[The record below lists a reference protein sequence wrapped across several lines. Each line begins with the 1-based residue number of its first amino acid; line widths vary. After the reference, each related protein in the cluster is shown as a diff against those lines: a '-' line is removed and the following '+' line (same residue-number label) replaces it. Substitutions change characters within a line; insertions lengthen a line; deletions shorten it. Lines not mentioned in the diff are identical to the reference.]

1 MGLTQLLDEST
12 EILMLV
18 TNSIKND
25 INNPNQFISG
35 TALCA
40 LGNIGNQE
48 MCMALSREVQMQLS
62 VDNPM
67 IRKKAALCAMR
78 IIKKV
83 DDIPVHIKNLIIS
96 NWNGFTEIDQFNI
109 SAAISESIKDYD
121 ITHVKVAMIVARVG
135 HVEFRS
141 DDLVNYAD

>member
-1 MGLTQLLDEST
+1 MGYLGLTQLLDEST

-83 DDIPVHIKNLIIS
+83 DDIEDKFNSRVTSLLEDKNHGVILSACSLLIHLVES
-96 NWNGFTEIDQFNI
+96 KDTLETHHQFPYPQR
-109 SAAISESIKDYD
+109 K
-121 ITHVKVAMIVARVG
+121 
-135 HVEFRS
+135 
-141 DDLVNYAD
+141 